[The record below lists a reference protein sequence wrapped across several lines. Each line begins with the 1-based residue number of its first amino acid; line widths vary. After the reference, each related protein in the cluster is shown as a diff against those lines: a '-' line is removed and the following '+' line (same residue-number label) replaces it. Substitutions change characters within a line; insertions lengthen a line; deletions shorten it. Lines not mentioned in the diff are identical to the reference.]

1 MSRTTFHVRW
11 HRMLKSVMLIQGGRE
26 RPSPKVRAFCN
37 RGWPDRGK
45 FCGSIACP
53 YSTGLCSY
61 SQKTEEQ
68 EMFRLRLQC
77 TIVIFEMFTGQRST
91 LENGLSGVP
100 VSEST
105 RGQKGLA
112 ESQGCHLW
120 AVGRGMFCRKV
131 SKLRKHSDGI
141 VCLFSF
147 DLCMAHATK
156 FLHLSAQGKELP
168 QLVDDSFTATKGLG
182 ACEHFQVT
190 NLLETTA

>member
-1 MSRTTFHVRW
+1 MQSVSRMKHD
-11 HRMLKSVMLIQGGRE
+11 VMTHDE
-26 RPSPKVRAFCN
+26 RQSSDLLFCHPN
-37 RGWPDRGK
+37 SQSSSK
-45 FCGSIACP
+45 F
-53 YSTGLCSY
+53 
-61 SQKTEEQ
+61 
-68 EMFRLRLQC
+68 
-77 TIVIFEMFTGQRST
+77 
-91 LENGLSGVP
+91 
-100 VSEST
+100 SEGT
-105 RGQKGLA
+105 RGQKSIA

-131 SKLRKHSDGI
+131 SELRKHSDGI

>member
-1 MSRTTFHVRW
+1 
-11 HRMLKSVMLIQGGRE
+11 MLKSVLLIQGGRE

-77 TIVIFEMFTGQRST
+77 TMVIFEMFSGQRST
-91 LENGLSGVP
+91 LENGLSGEP
-100 VSEST
+100 VSEGT

-131 SKLRKHSDGI
+131 SELRKHSDGI
-141 VCLFSF
+141 VCRFF
-147 DLCMAHATK
+147 K
-156 FLHLSAQGKELP
+156 
-168 QLVDDSFTATKGLG
+168 
-182 ACEHFQVT
+182 
-190 NLLETTA
+190 